1 MITYIKT
8 YQYFNKGDFHL
19 RKLTNEERRVIGYA
33 TQHIESDVDLG
44 TIVNDIVDVSPR
56 KYVKPNIEGD
66 DLLNPVFGSAL
77 FGEPYGGYVNV
88 SHGDTITINNANKPG
103 VDVYEF
109 VTDELG
115 TVSSPTNIPVNVGD
129 LLEKA
134 STTLTIDT
142 MLTPDAGESLTIGD
156 ITYTFSTDE
165 EAIEDGV
172 VYIGESLLELQ
183 ENLVLE
189 INKHPLVEITNFVNN
204 VATIKAKH
212 SGYSGNS
219 ISVSETMSAVTN
231 TFAASA
237 LTGGEMKELTS
248 LGAICNALIVAIE
261 DHDTQD
267 VVLDC
272 TLPDIGSDPV
282 SVLQFISRYTGPC
295 DIVVT
300 SNIPDDRPDKLSSTL
315 SDLNTLVLSD
325 GFIGEIGSP
334 GAILLAKDCMYVCP
348 SGSYAPEDYVK
359 LRGDDPFNVIETDD
373 SFNVRL
379 MRWHTI
385 AYDKKVSDAPIP
397 IG

>member
-8 YQYFNKGDFHL
+8 HQYFNKGDFHL

-33 TQHIESDVDLG
+33 TQYIESDVDLG
-44 TIVNDIVDVSPR
+44 TIINDIVDVSPR

-142 MLTPDAGESLTIGD
+142 MLTPDVGESLTIGD
-156 ITYTFSTDE
+156 VTYTFSTDE
-165 EAIEDGV
+165 EDIEDGV
-172 VYIGESLLELQ
+172 VYLGESLLELQ

-189 INKHPLVEITNFVNN
+189 INKHPLVEITDFVNN

-212 SGYSGNS
+212 AGYSGNS
-219 ISVSETMSAVTN
+219 ISVSETMTAVTN
-231 TFAASA
+231 AFAASA

-248 LGAICNALIVAIE
+248 LDAIYNALIVAIE
-261 DHDTQD
+261 NHDTQD
-267 VVLDC
+267 VVLDY
-272 TLPDIGSDPV
+272 TLPAIGSDPV
-282 SVLQFISRYTGPC
+282 LVLQFISRYTGPC
-295 DIVVT
+295 DIVIT
-300 SNIPDDRPDKLSSTL
+300 SNIPDDRPDKLSGSL
-315 SDLNTLVLSD
+315 SDLSILVLSD
-325 GFIGEIGSP
+325 GFIGEIGRP
-334 GAILLAKDCMYVCP
+334 GTILLAKDRMYVCP
-348 SGSYAPEDYVK
+348 SGSHAPEDYLK
-359 LRGDDPFNVIETDD
+359 LRDDEDDVDIETDD

-385 AYDKKVSDAPIP
+385 KYYQDLPDDPIP

>member
-1 MITYIKT
+1 M
-8 YQYFNKGDFHL
+8 

-33 TQHIESDVDLG
+33 TQHIEGDVDLG
-44 TIVNDIVDVSPR
+44 AIVNDIVDVSPR

-77 FGEPYGGYVNV
+77 FDEPYSGYVNV

-156 ITYTFSTDE
+156 VTYTFSTDE

-172 VYIGESLLELQ
+172 VYLGESLLELQ

-189 INKHPLVEITNFVNN
+189 INKHPLVEITDFVNN

-212 SGYSGNS
+212 AGYSGNS
-219 ISVSETMSAVTN
+219 ISVSETMTAVTN

-248 LGAICNALIVAIE
+248 LGAICNALIIAIK

-267 VVLDC
+267 VVLDY
-272 TLPDIGSDPV
+272 TLPDIGSDPAL
-282 SVLQFISRYTGPC
+282 VLQFISRYTGPC

-300 SNIPDDRPDKLSSTL
+300 SNIPDDRPDKLSDSL
-315 SDLNTLVLSD
+315 SDLSTLVLSD

-334 GAILLAKDCMYVCP
+334 GTILLAKDCMYVCP
-348 SGSYAPEDYVK
+348 SGSHAPEDYVK

-373 SFNVRL
+373 SFNIRL